1 MSIFKDIHDE
11 IIAAAIEP
19 SGRDLNILALVF
31 LVVPSAIGGLWLW
44 RGFAS
49 GWWLIGIGAGL
60 AVLRVI
66 PPLFRRV
73 YRLWLAFS
81 IVLGFF
87 VSRILL
93 TLIFFL
99 LITPVGLIMRAT
111 GKDPM
116 ERKIDPEANSYWIP
130 RSEQNELTVER
141 YERQF

>member
-1 MSIFKDIHDE
+1 MSIFRDIRDE
-11 IIAAAIEP
+11 IAVAAVEP
-19 SGRDLNILALVF
+19 SNKDLNILALVF

-49 GWWLIGIGAGL
+49 GWYLIGVGVGL

-66 PPLFRRV
+66 PPLFRRL
-73 YRLWLAFS
+73 YKLWLGLS
-81 IVLGFF
+81 VVLGFF
-87 VSRILL
+87 VSRMLL

-99 LITPVGLIMRAT
+99 LITPIGLIMRAT

-116 ERKIDPEANSYWIP
+116 ERKIDTAAKSYWIP
-130 RSEQNELTVER
+130 RTEQNEYTIER